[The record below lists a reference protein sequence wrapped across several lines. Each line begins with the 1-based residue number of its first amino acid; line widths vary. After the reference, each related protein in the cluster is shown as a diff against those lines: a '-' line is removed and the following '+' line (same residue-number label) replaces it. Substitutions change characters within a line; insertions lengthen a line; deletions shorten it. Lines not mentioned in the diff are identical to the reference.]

1 MLSRS
6 VVERNSSSTGTK
18 CRCHTDDNLH
28 WSNVEHFETV
38 RRERF
43 RERWEIR
50 ANVREDLL
58 NATVRTVRPSEF
70 MDRFTWINEVISHS
84 TFKSLWEFDVSSLLQ
99 NVSNF
104 FSLFSFF
111 NLNNLWLKGER
122 DMLENKFTCQLII
135 QSMWQQKKTEN
146 NEITDKGGTKIGW
159 NEANLSIIDR
169 SRVDSAAKWCSINF
183 QLFFLYDP
191 IKRIALPIIFSS
203 QLFATQRFIMSF
215 FNCANSL

>member
-1 MLSRS
+1 MPTRFMCFFALCAPANKIIVSS
-6 VVERNSSSTGTK
+6 DAFTFCCWASNLSSTGTK

-38 RRERF
+38 RREVSWKVGNPSQC
-43 RERWEIR
+43 ERTRSMPWCAHSSTQWIYVTIYLNKWSHFTQLIQESMR
-50 ANVREDLL
+50 VRRVFIV
-58 NATVRTVRPSEF
+58 AK
-70 MDRFTWINEVISHS
+70 W
-84 TFKSLWEFDVSSLLQ
+84 Q

-135 QSMWQQKKTEN
+135 QSMWQQKKNTERTV
-146 NEITDKGGTKIGW
+146 ITDKGHKIGW

-169 SRVDSAAKWCSINF
+169 SRIDSAAKCNEM
-183 QLFFLYDP
+183 L
-191 IKRIALPIIFSS
+191 
-203 QLFATQRFIMSF
+203 
-215 FNCANSL
+215 N